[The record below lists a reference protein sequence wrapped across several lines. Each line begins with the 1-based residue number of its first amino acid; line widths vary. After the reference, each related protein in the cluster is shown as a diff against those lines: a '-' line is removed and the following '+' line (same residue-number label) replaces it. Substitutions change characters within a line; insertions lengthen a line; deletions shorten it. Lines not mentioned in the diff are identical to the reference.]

1 MKSLE
6 KWSPDPSGASDAPFG
21 PPTSP
26 TMASVGKNFS
36 GRVGPKKTP
45 KCPRATALGE
55 PKGKG
60 PQAGDAKSPT
70 RLVEAYCP
78 VGLKG
83 KAAARAFGPMAP
95 KPGFS
100 CL

>member
-1 MKSLE
+1 M
-6 KWSPDPSGASDAPFG
+6 
-21 PPTSP
+21 
-26 TMASVGKNFS
+26 
-36 GRVGPKKTP
+36 
-45 KCPRATALGE
+45 ATALGE

-70 RLVEAYCP
+70 RLVELHCP

-95 KPGFS
+95 KPGAYVPVT
-100 CL
+100 